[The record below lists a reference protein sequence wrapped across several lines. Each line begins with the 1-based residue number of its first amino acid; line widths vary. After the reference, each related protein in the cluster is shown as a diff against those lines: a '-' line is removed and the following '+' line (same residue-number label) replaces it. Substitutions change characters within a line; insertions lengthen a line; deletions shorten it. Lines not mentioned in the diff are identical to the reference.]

1 MLKAAKGG
9 VKVVFLLSSY
19 IYIVESVR
27 KKIDSPY
34 HSSDSSGIPERSL
47 EIGFGQFL
55 PFLPNIFTF
64 FDDFSKLV

>member
-27 KKIDSPY
+27 KKKLDLHHQTGLLQLSDQLLTFIT
-34 HSSDSSGIPERSL
+34 SS
-47 EIGFGQFL
+47 FL
-55 PFLPNIFTF
+55 AHFRWNRRRYTYILC
-64 FDDFSKLV
+64 L